1 VLHFATSG
9 EEALDH
15 LAGHIQR
22 QRQSEMP
29 LAFGIGLNCGPAWSA
44 ISAATKA
51 CGGDLDSGF
60 GPEAGCR
67 LQGASDAPASV
78 S

>member
-1 VLHFATSG
+1 MLHFATSG

-29 LAFGIGLNCGPAWSA
+29 LAFGIGLNCGA
-44 ISAATKA
+44 
-51 CGGDLDSGF
+51 GVVGDLGSDQSLWW
-60 GPEAGCR
+60 GPG
-67 LQGASDAPASV
+67 LWV
-78 S
+78 WT